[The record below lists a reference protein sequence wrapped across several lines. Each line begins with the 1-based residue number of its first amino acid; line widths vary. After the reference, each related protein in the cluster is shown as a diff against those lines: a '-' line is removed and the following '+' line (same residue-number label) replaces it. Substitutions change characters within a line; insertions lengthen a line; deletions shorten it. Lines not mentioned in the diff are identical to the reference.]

1 MSRVTPR
8 LVNAIYRELDNHRPG
23 FHDGDAGRI
32 ATILSSEYYLTLFSA
47 PLSDTARVVV
57 ENIAAMAE
65 WMDDYDP
72 HVSSRA
78 CLVMVLLTSHGTIP
92 VMERDWV
99 GLALSH
105 QRDNQLAR
113 QLRIHDVYG
122 DHRDGVEVLC
132 EVYRN
137 QQEELMGAPVG

>member
-1 MSRVTPR
+1 M
-8 LVNAIYRELDNHRPG
+8 
-23 FHDGDAGRI
+23 
-32 ATILSSEYYLTLFSA
+32 TLFSA

-65 WMDDYDP
+65 WMDGYDP

-105 QRDNQLAR
+105 QQDNQLAR